1 MLSDSEQ
8 REELRKWAQQVDEA
22 GRSNQFI
29 DGDGVSN
36 LTDWLLKA
44 QEEATRKEIAEWFSS
59 PCENCDHEAY
69 YINGYSRGHCDI
81 CLYQGLN
88 ELAQGLELP

>member
-1 MLSDSEQ
+1 MLSEKHRLVS
-8 REELRKWAQQVDEA
+8 
-22 GRSNQFI
+22 
-29 DGDGVSN
+29 DGVHATVIDI
-36 LTDWLLKA
+36 TDKLEL
-44 QEEATRKEIAEWFSS
+44 QEQATRKEIAEWFNS

-81 CLYQGLN
+81 CLDAGLN